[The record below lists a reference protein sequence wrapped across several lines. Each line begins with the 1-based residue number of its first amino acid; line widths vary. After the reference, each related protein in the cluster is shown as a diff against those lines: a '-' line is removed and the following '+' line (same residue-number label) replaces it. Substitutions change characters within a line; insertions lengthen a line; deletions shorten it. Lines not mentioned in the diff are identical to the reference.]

1 MKLKKM
7 FSILSIST
15 LLWTAGMLA
24 TVYANPA
31 GAWKQDNK
39 GTWYQYSNGTYPK
52 SSWLQIDGIWYHFD
66 DIGYM
71 SVSKWIYT
79 NGWYYVGA
87 DGKMLVNTK
96 TPDGYYVNETG
107 LWIENTAQNT
117 TTNQAAKSATVHWY
131 DHQTVNHSNIP
142 IEIASE
148 LTSRYRAGYGTG
160 DQEVDGKWY
169 FVSEEGHIAFDGW
182 WNGYHYGVD
191 GTWDGQPTKTQEQQ
205 LAEIDGK
212 EEMSE
217 RTKRREELDTE
228 IIKEELMRII
238 NEHRENLGLDE
249 FDISHSELQEVANL
263 RAEELNI
270 KFSHVR
276 PNGEYAFS
284 AFNDYD
290 NLKRRHLLRYKAEI
304 LTTAYGLSEGD
315 VAQSA
320 FKAWKVSKGHRKI
333 MEVNEECYANVG
345 VVYDESNGLFNCALL
360 AIGK

>member
-15 LLWTAGMLA
+15 LLWTAGMVA

-117 TTNQAAKSATVHWY
+117 TTNQAVKSATVHWY

-148 LTSRYRAGYGTG
+148 LASRYRAGYGTG

-169 FVSEEGHIAFDGW
+169 YVSEAGHIAFDGW

-191 GTWDGQPTKTQEQQ
+191 GTWDGQPENAQEQQ
-205 LAEIDGK
+205 RVESKSI
-212 EEMSE
+212 
-217 RTKRREELDTE
+217 EELDTE
-228 IIKEELMRII
+228 LIKEELMRLI
-238 NEHRENLGLDE
+238 NEHRESLGLDE
-249 FDISHSELQEVANL
+249 FDTSHSELQEVANL

-276 PNGEYAFS
+276 PNGKYAGTVLEGYNNINRMQR
-284 AFNDYD
+284 FNY
-290 NLKRRHLLRYKAEI
+290 AEN
-304 LTTAYGLSEGD
+304 LTTAAGFSEEE

-320 FKAWKVSKGHRKI
+320 FKAWKASKKGHREI
-333 MEVNEECYANVG
+333 MEKNEEYYANVG
-345 VVYDESNGLFNCALL
+345 VVYDGVYGFNCVLF
-360 AIGK
+360 AIKK